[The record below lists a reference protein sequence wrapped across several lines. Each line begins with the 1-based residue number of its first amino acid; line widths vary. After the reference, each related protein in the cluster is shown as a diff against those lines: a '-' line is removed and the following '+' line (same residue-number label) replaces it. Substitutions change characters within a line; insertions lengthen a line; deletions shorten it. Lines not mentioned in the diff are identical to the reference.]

1 MTTITPPG
9 TKQPNSSIPTIIKAG
24 LLAGTLDI
32 CSAFIYSYI
41 KRGTA
46 PQSVLQYVSK
56 VALGKSTFSPQDPL
70 GDPTVQAITGLLVHF
85 TIAMSWAFIFF
96 ILYRNLKWMRQNKIL
111 TGILYGLLVWTVM
124 NVILLPLWN
133 NKPFVF
139 NPENSTINALILIV
153 AIGLPLSFMAHRHY
167 SKKM

>member
-1 MTTITPPG
+1 MTTIITTG
-9 TKQPNSSIPTIIKAG
+9 TKQPGSIIPTIIKAG

-46 PQSVLQYVSK
+46 PQTVLQYVSK
-56 VALGKSTFSPQDPL
+56 VALGKTTFS
-70 GDPTVQAITGLLVHF
+70 DPTVQAITGLLVHF

-133 NKPFVF
+133 HK
-139 NPENSTINALILIV
+139 
-153 AIGLPLSFMAHRHY
+153 
-167 SKKM
+167 